1 MGSEAIYGN
10 WKLVSVRWVF
20 SDTGEVM
27 EPFGDDPLGFIAI
40 TRDDRLMTVITGQD
54 RTPRE
59 GETAEAAMIRTM
71 FAYSG
76 ALKIEEERF
85 IATVDVA
92 WHPDYVGTEQVR
104 NFRIEGDQLTI
115 ATSETIL
122 PAVPG
127 RLAVAYLDWVRVAT
141 G

>member
-1 MGSEAIYGN
+1 MADDAIYGN

-40 TRDDRLMTVITGQD
+40 TRDNRLMTVITGRD
-54 RTPRE
+54 RTP
-59 GETAEAAMIRTM
+59 GTDETAEAAMIRTM

-76 ALKIEEERF
+76 ALTIEDGRF
-85 IATVDVA
+85 IAKVDVA
-92 WHPDYVGTEQVR
+92 WHPDYVGTQQVR
-104 NFRIEGDQLTI
+104 NFKIEDDRLTI
-115 ATSETIL
+115 ATAETTL

-127 RLAVAYLDWVRVAT
+127 RLAIAYLDWVRSAA